1 MATKQCNKY
10 KEMSFQTQNFPGIS
24 KVVVLETNR
33 NSSRT
38 MKENEERERERESYL
53 SSVAEIHG
61 GPCSPAGV
69 AGGQDR

>member
-1 MATKQCNKY
+1 
-10 KEMSFQTQNFPGIS
+10 MSFQTQNFPRIS
-24 KVVVLETNR
+24 KAVVLETNR

>member
-1 MATKQCNKY
+1 
-10 KEMSFQTQNFPGIS
+10 MSFQTQNFPGIS

-38 MKENEERERERESYL
+38 MKENEERERERERERESYL

-61 GPCSPAGV
+61 GPCSPTGV